1 MTLPSAPV
9 AIVTGASRV
18 AVVTGGGSGLGL
30 AICQHLA
37 LQGNAVAV
45 LDLDPEAS
53 ETVAAGI
60 RAEGGEAISVEV
72 DVADRPSVDDAMA
85 KVRSEL
91 GPIAILVTSA
101 AIAGFT
107 PFEDITLDEWNHTLA
122 VNLTGTFNCAQSA
135 IADMVAENWGRIVM
149 ISSSAGQTGT
159 VAQAHYSASKGGVIA
174 LMKTLALEYGRKGI
188 TVNSIP
194 PFAIVTPTLTKRLEE
209 GKLPPMDKIAQ
220 MIPVGRIGS
229 PDDIAAL
236 CAFLCSDAASYITAQ
251 VISANGGAVR

>member
-1 MTLPSAPV
+1 M
-9 AIVTGASRV
+9 SRV

-37 LQGNAVAV
+37 RQGNKVAV
-45 LDLDPEAS
+45 LDLSPEGA

-60 RAEGGEAISVEV
+60 RAEGGQAISVAV
-72 DVADRPSVDDAMA
+72 DVADRPSVDAAMDT
-85 KVRSEL
+85 VRSQL
-91 GPIAILVTSA
+91 GPISMLVTSA
-101 AIAGFT
+101 AIAEFT
-107 PFEDITLDEWNHTLA
+107 PFEQITLDQWDKTLA
-122 VNLTGTFNCAQSA
+122 VNLTGTFHCAQSA
-135 IADMVAENWGRIVM
+135 IKDMVAANWGRIVM

-194 PFAIVTPTLTKRLEE
+194 PFAIVTPSLTQRLEE

-220 MIPVGRIGS
+220 MIPVGRVGS

-236 CAFLCSDAASYITAQ
+236 CTFLCSEAASYITAQ